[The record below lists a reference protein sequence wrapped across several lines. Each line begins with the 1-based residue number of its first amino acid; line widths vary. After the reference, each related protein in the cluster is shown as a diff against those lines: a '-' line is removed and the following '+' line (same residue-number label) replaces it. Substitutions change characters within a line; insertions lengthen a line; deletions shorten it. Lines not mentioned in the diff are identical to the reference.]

1 MDMAAIK
8 AKKRGMRPADLG
20 RDEKW
25 RQGEVQRLS
34 NVRETAQDTYDLVH
48 VTQHGNSIS
57 NQILDR
63 GTLAKIKMMITKL
76 QKTRHKGEY
85 MFSYADQ
92 KHSVGQK
99 WIDGTTLMGEDVAGT
114 VAGAIKKG
122 ISIISKPKKPTTTNT
137 SGGVRGYSPS
147 VSEDIPGVTSAVKRV
162 VRPLT
167 QAPGSNNARDGYG
180 ERPQGF
186 GGYGSHSNTQAGET
200 SGVRGMR
207 SGDTPRPGIN
217 RYTSAPAPRM
227 VGSAMSS
234 TAVRNTSTVSNSG
247 AKSSPVFQKP
257 NTAAKANPTSQSVN
271 TAPKTSQ
278 QYRPSGTPSPSM
290 VASAQRRQ
298 AAGVSPRPTDAQSQS
313 HGRAVAAAQSGGNQ
327 VAQRTNPNP
336 PHAGTMNPRVVKPTG
351 PAIAGVTP
359 TKRPA
364 PSMAGGGAAGG
375 PKFGAADP
383 SVATKHSMA
392 RAEIS
397 RTGIAQGSP
406 GGAAKAAVT
415 GAMRNKGAMAA
426 PKPAVTA
433 AKTPKPQTKAM
444 KPAQHQGRGA
454 QLAALKP
461 GAGGGWSGA
470 KSRDDDFGS
479 IKNRAGG
486 PLMSDNQLDGY
497 SLQESVLNNI
507 LNPKYKRKI
516 LNKE

>member
-257 NTAAKANPTSQSVN
+257 NTAAKA
-271 TAPKTSQ
+271 
-278 QYRPSGTPSPSM
+278 
-290 VASAQRRQ
+290 
-298 AAGVSPRPTDAQSQS
+298 
-313 HGRAVAAAQSGGNQ
+313 
-327 VAQRTNPNP
+327 
-336 PHAGTMNPRVVKPTG
+336 
-351 PAIAGVTP
+351 
-359 TKRPA
+359 
-364 PSMAGGGAAGG
+364 
-375 PKFGAADP
+375 KFGAADP

-397 RTGIAQGSP
+397 RTGVAQGSP

-426 PKPAVTA
+426 PKPALTA
-433 AKTPKPQTKAM
+433 SKTPKPQTKAM

-507 LNPKYKRKI
+507 LNPKYKKK
-516 LNKE
+516 NT